1 MTVRV
6 INLDRHVE
14 RLRRFLV
21 TNAHVLDIVR
31 ASGVDEKS
39 ADREASRKLGVIS
52 AGLKYSGHNLGCALS
67 HNI

>member
-1 MTVRV
+1 
-6 INLDRHVE
+6 
-14 RLRRFLV
+14 
-21 TNAHVLDIVR
+21 
-31 ASGVDEKS
+31 VDEKS